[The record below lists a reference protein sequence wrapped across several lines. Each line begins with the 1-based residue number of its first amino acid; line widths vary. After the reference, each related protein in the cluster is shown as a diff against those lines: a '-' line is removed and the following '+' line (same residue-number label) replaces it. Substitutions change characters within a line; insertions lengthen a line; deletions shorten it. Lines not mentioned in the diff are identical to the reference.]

1 MSHLSGLIVILC
13 LIGGLAACTPGSGQS
28 PIIPSETAG
37 VFVAPPEVTPTSTTE
52 PEQTR
57 VTAPTSETAA
67 TSPTPNCINDLK
79 FFQDLSIADGTI
91 MQPGAQVDKR
101 WMVENT
107 GSCDWNQYYSLRL
120 VQGDAL
126 NVETTQALVPAKSNT
141 NAIIQLILT
150 APDLP
155 GEYISVWQAFDPAG
169 VPFGEQ
175 IYLQI
180 LVEESDA

>member
-1 MSHLSGLIVILC
+1 MSRLGLIIIFG
-13 LIGGLAACTPGSGQS
+13 LIGGLAACTSGPRQS
-28 PIIPSETAG
+28 PNSLAETPG
-37 VFVAPPEVTPTSTTE
+37 VFIAPPEVTPTST
-52 PEQTR
+52 PKPQQTQL
-57 VTAPTSETAA
+57 TAPTSEIAA
-67 TSPTPNCINDLK
+67 PSPTPNCINDLK

-91 MQPGAQVDKR
+91 IQPGAKVDKR

-107 GSCDWNQYYSLRL
+107 GSCDWDQNYSLRL

-126 NVETTQALVPAKSNT
+126 NLATTQALVPAKSNT
-141 NAIIQLILT
+141 NAIIQLIFT

-180 LVEESDA
+180 VVKESDA